1 MGSESSMKCKFGHVV
16 EPSVY
21 LLFKCRRVISTPS
34 SSIHWVMVQTSLDV
48 EVIKQYPGRVQVER
62 KVKLRVPGKHFPQL
76 TPAEQ
81 KDFYDGTAVEYAE
94 RHKFERHL
102 RASWGVAHT
111 GPGIRFICDSDAF
124 DDPDTRGFWTSLAL
138 WNRWRHAT
146 FKDNREAEK
155 EYLDELPAAAQR
167 PRRRRRK
174 RRRRPRSK
182 STSC

>member
-1 MGSESSMKCKFGHVV
+1 
-16 EPSVY
+16 
-21 LLFKCRRVISTPS
+21 
-34 SSIHWVMVQTSLDV
+34 MVQTSLDV

-174 RRRRPRSK
+174 RRRRPRSIQRVLRADLDRHAHGRRDGQDGGQGGHPEPLDA
-182 STSC
+182 SPPSHTP